1 MPAGAFQGAFLTQRQ
16 IKTFYF
22 SMIHAGIESSSGHHS
37 PLLHTM
43 AENQPQAASVLAPG
57 GQAVILDRIVIWI
70 VVPAAV
76 MLAGCATATV
86 GRINAV
92 GATGWT
98 WQRVVVAG
106 RILQVADTA
115 DEGSIAVCNQLR
127 EVIAAQA
134 DHPVHQCSAVTL
146 ALESHGHSTTVY
158 DLFVLT
164 EPSNDPHERSI
175 QLWDSFADIPSENSG
190 ASNCGRYD
198 VFVYRR
204 GALEIR
210 VLGEPIE
217 EKCRSQRPE

>member
-1 MPAGAFQGAFLTQRQ
+1 
-16 IKTFYF
+16 
-22 SMIHAGIESSSGHHS
+22 
-37 PLLHTM
+37 LLHAVVEIQLQT
-43 AENQPQAASVLAPG
+43 ASVLAPG

-76 MLAGCATATV
+76 MLAACATGTV

-92 GATGWT
+92 GTTGWS

-127 EVIAAQA
+127 EVIAVQA

-146 ALESHGHSTTVY
+146 ALQRHGHSTTVY

-164 EPSNDPHERSI
+164 EPSNDPDERST
-175 QLWDSFADIPSENSG
+175 QLWDSFADISSGNSG
-190 ASNCGRYD
+190 ASNCGRYH
-198 VFVYRR
+198 VLIYRR
-204 GALEIR
+204 GELEIR
-210 VLGEPIE
+210 VLDEPIE
-217 EKCRSQRPE
+217 ERNC